1 MKEEAKNTASNAEAK
16 KKPAVQFVHTGE
28 ADPSAGACAPATLII
43 RKYLTPDEVFNVI
56 LELEKYINQL
66 SQMFSNTAK
75 EIDPEILDVLYMDS
89 RYLDGEIATLGVFD
103 ESKAIRI
110 EVREGGIYLA
120 GAEEIPKMDE
130 FPVTLEYTL
139 VEDNVPEEKVMK
151 LLKSNRFLEV

>member
-43 RKYLTPDEVFNVI
+43 RKYLTPGEVFNVI

-66 SQMFSNTAK
+66 SQMFSNAAK

-89 RYLDGEIATLGVFD
+89 KYLDGEIATLGVFD
-103 ESKAIRI
+103 ESKAVRI
-110 EVREGGIYLA
+110 EVREGGVYISE
-120 GAEEIPKMDE
+120 AEEVPEVDE
-130 FPVTLEYTL
+130 FPVTLEYIL
-139 VEDNVPEEKVMK
+139 VEDNVPEEKVRK
-151 LLKSNRFLEV
+151 LLKSNRFVET